1 MVKVNTDVE
10 SAKHFYANYRLVM
23 TAHLSGEGV
32 DDAPVNASGSIV
44 GYPNSDYVTY
54 TLTRVHMEGISH
66 G

>member
-1 MVKVNTDVE
+1 MKVSTNVE
-10 SAKHFYANYRLVM
+10 SVQHFYANYRLVM

-32 DDAPVNASGSIV
+32 NDMPVNASGSIA

-54 TLTRVHMEGISH
+54 TLTRVHMGGVEH

>member
-1 MVKVNTDVE
+1 
-10 SAKHFYANYRLVM
+10 M

-32 DDAPVNASGSIV
+32 DDTPVNASGSIV

-54 TLTRVHMEGISH
+54 TLTKVHMEGISH

>member
-32 DDAPVNASGSIV
+32 DDTPVNASGSIV

-54 TLTRVHMEGISH
+54 TLTKVHMEGISH